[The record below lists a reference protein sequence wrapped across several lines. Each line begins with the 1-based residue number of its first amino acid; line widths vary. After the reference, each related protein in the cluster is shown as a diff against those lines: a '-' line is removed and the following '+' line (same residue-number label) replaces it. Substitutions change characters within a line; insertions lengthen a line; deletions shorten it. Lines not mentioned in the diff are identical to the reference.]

1 MTFEN
6 EMNILKMRFSL
17 MPYLQI
23 KFKKRGKKK
32 S

>member
-6 EMNILKMRFSL
+6 EMNNLKMRFSL
-17 MPYLQI
+17 MPYLQTKI
-23 KFKKRGKKK
+23 KKRGKKK